1 MPGPVPRRAG
11 AARCVRGG
19 VRVNGAGKPLRGV
32 ARAVSV
38 ATMVNTMEDQVRAWA
53 DAGELELAHQEL
65 RARVVASGSTPFVR
79 AAAGGF
85 STSVDEVRAW
95 LARCASLLAA
105 MYDDIPAFYT
115 EMNGFEINTD
125 RWTASLEA
133 WDGPLTT
140 FGDLGEDGPKD
151 FPLHYEHDLHL
162 RGWES
167 MQEAMRDHAE
177 DPAFLDAVF
186 LVNISYLRLVRDAL
200 GAGPIDGI
208 TVPVAVTT
216 HATEIGF
223 VVDPS

>member
-1 MPGPVPRRAG
+1 
-11 AARCVRGG
+11 
-19 VRVNGAGKPLRGV
+19 
-32 ARAVSV
+32 
-38 ATMVNTMEDQVRAWA
+38 MEDQVRAWA
-53 DAGELELAHQEL
+53 DAGELELAYREL
-65 RARVVASGSTPFVR
+65 RARVEGSGDAPFV
-79 AAAGGF
+79 AAATGGF

-95 LARCASLLAA
+95 LSRCAALLAA

-115 EMNGFEINTD
+115 EMNDFEINTD

-151 FPLHYEHDLHL
+151 VPLHYEHDLHL

-177 DPAFLDAVF
+177 SSAFQDAVF

-200 GAGPIDGI
+200 RAGPVEGI
-208 TVPVAVTT
+208 AVPVAVTT

-223 VVDPS
+223 VVDPT